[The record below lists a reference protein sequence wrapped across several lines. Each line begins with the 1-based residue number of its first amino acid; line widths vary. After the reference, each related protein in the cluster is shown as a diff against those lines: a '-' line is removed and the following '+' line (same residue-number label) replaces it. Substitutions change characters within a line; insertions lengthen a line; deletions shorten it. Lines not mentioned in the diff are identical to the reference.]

1 MKSTLKLKNC
11 LGEIKKRLKEKRITY
26 QQIADNLGVSL
37 LTIKRQL
44 NADDIAFVKLV
55 SLCDAAG
62 LSLTE
67 ILSDIED
74 TKVQHTSF
82 TEEQDLAFCENEC
95 LFHYFAEL
103 FFNKKS
109 PQKIQ
114 SEYHLTQVS
123 THRYLRKLEDIGLI
137 SLSVKGNASLLVEAP
152 IGFVESTQFVFKEIE
167 NSLKVV
173 AGRLSKASQFNDF
186 VVVKPLTL
194 PTELKEQ
201 MCKEIADIVSN
212 YAELS
217 ERFYQMSDYPSSS
230 LVVCAYNNKNINN
243 SPMIKNF
250 A

>member
-11 LGEIKKRLKEKRITY
+11 LDVIKKRLKQKRITY
-26 QQIADNLGVSL
+26 QQIADKLGVSL

-44 NADDIAFVKLV
+44 NADDIAFVKLL

-74 TKVQHTSF
+74 TKAKHSSF

-109 PQKIQ
+109 PQNIET
-114 SEYHLTQVS
+114 EYHLTQAS
-123 THRYLRKLEDIGLI
+123 TYRYLRKLEDIGLI
-137 SLSVKGNASLLVEAP
+137 SLSVKGNVTFLVEAP
-152 IGFVESTQFVFKEIE
+152 IGFVESAQFVFKEIE
-167 NSLKVV
+167 NALKLV
-173 AGRLSKASQFNDF
+173 AGRLSKASQYNDF

-194 PTELKEQ
+194 PTEIRDQ
-201 MCKEIADIVSN
+201 MFREIADIVSS

-217 ERFYQMSDYPSSS
+217 ERFYLMSDYPVSS
-230 LVVCAYNNKNINN
+230 LVVCGYNDKNVKN
-243 SPMIKNF
+243 SPVIKNYN
-250 A
+250 